1 MAISSLS
8 YTQSPQGKGGKE
20 KEMGVQLPNPNRR
33 RKIRE
38 KRGWLVAG
46 TPEKEEEEGGVIS
59 RNADCAIPSEKSKA
73 EEEEE
78 KEPLL
83 VLQLCKVLVTT
94 TLVFLVLQLGEME
107 GCKGRKLSFEFSVL
121 SSPSYMTQ
129 LLDR

>member
-20 KEMGVQLPNPNRR
+20 KEMGVQLPNPNRK

-38 KRGWLVAG
+38 RRGWLVAG
-46 TPEKEEEEGGVIS
+46 TPKKAEGGVIS

-73 EEEEE
+73 EEE
-78 KEPLL
+78 EPLL

-94 TLVFLVLQLGEME
+94 TLVFLVLQLGEMQ
-107 GCKGRKLSFEFSVL
+107 GCKGWKLPFEFSVL
-121 SSPSYMTQ
+121 SSPSY
-129 LLDR
+129 DPVA

>member
-20 KEMGVQLPNPNRR
+20 REMGVQLPNPNRR

-38 KRGWLVAG
+38 RRGWLVAG

-78 KEPLL
+78 PLL

-94 TLVFLVLQLGEME
+94 TLVFLVLQLREME
-107 GCKGRKLSFEFSVL
+107 GCKGWKLSFEFSVL
-121 SSPSYMTQ
+121 SSPS
-129 LLDR
+129 